1 MLMQIGQKPE
11 STFHEP
17 IEMLEDCHKRFFF
30 FLRNL
35 TKVAAEGDAHSL
47 DPGHR
52 AVLEKALHY
61 FRTSAVLH
69 NTDEEQSL
77 FPRLRK
83 LENPTAGELLIQI
96 DSLEN
101 DHRWADQQ
109 HSQVD
114 AICRRWIETGTVAQ
128 DDRAQLKTILASLLT
143 FYERHIKLEESEVF
157 RAARALLSA
166 SGKESMGEE
175 MAQRRNLTIDGR
187 KMDGTQAAGCAADS
201 GMAAAENRAAEERMT
216 RQ

>member
-1 MLMQIGQKPE
+1 MLMQIGQKLE

-35 TKVAAEGDAHSL
+35 TKVANDADPRSL
-47 DPGHR
+47 EPGYR
-52 AVLEKALHY
+52 VTLEKALQY

-83 LENPTAGELLIQI
+83 LQDPSVAELFIQI

-109 HSQVD
+109 HAQVD
-114 AICRRWIETGTVAQ
+114 AICRRWIETGAICE
-128 DDRAQLKTILASLLT
+128 DDRTQLKTILASLLS
-143 FYERHIKLEESEVF
+143 FYDRHIKLEESEVF

-175 MAQRRNLTIDGR
+175 MANRRGLTIDGAKR
-187 KMDGTQAAGCAADS
+187 DGAEVVGCVTPSRAGANS
-201 GMAAAENRAAEERMT
+201 KSVRG
-216 RQ
+216 